1 MKFEKG
7 KSGNPSGRPKGTKN
21 KASGKYA
28 QRVGE
33 STMAGYI
40 AAIVEN
46 NLPQIQED
54 LDALEPQDRIRAI
67 VSLMGYVIPKKQ
79 AINVQQSLDYEYE
92 KLNELLKNAPDE
104 VVDAIAEKVLALH
117 EMNKNK
123 GHEQ

>member
-21 KASGKYA
+21 KASGK
-28 QRVGE
+28 
-33 STMAGYI
+33 MAGYI

-92 KLNELLKNAPDE
+92 KLNELLRNAPDE
-104 VVDAIAEKVLALH
+104 IVDAIAEKVLALH

>member
-1 MKFEKG
+1 
-7 KSGNPSGRPKGTKN
+7 
-21 KASGKYA
+21 
-28 QRVGE
+28 
-33 STMAGYI
+33 MAGYI